1 MTPEMKIKKLILP
14 ALYYSYKYSG
24 YLKIKN
30 NIEYKESGYPAHI
43 ITFHRVTDEIE
54 DDNKTLTVKMKTFD
68 KIMRL
73 FKESY
78 NVISLSQLVKEIE
91 EKKGFKDKTAIITF
105 DDGYKDNYIYAAPIL
120 IKYNLPACFFVT
132 TGFINTER
140 SFPWDN
146 KFGFR
151 IPNMSWDDVNEL
163 VGMGYEIGAHT
174 VNHVN
179 LGKVDEKTA
188 GEEIL
193 NSKKQIEDKTGK
205 PVLHFSYPF
214 GGKENITENA
224 KNIIRDFFKS
234 CSSCFGGKVFINSNV
249 YNLYRIAPYP
259 TLFELQ
265 MELDNFM
272 TYFDGKMRINF

>member
-1 MTPEMKIKKLILP
+1 MISEMNIKKNILS

-30 NIEYKESGYPAHI
+30 NFEYNGKGYPAHI

-54 DDNKTLTVKMKTFD
+54 DDNKTLTVKTKTFD
-68 KIMRL
+68 EIMRL

-78 NVISLSQLVKEIE
+78 NIISLSQLVKQIE
-91 EKKGFKDKTAIITF
+91 EKKGFKDKTMVITF
-105 DDGYKDNYIYAAPIL
+105 DDGYKDNFLYAAPIL
-120 IKYNLPACFFVT
+120 RKHNLPACFFIT

-140 SFPWDN
+140 TFPWDE
-146 KFGFR
+146 KFGFK
-151 IPNMSWDDVNEL
+151 IPNMSWNDVNEL
-163 VGMGYEIGAHT
+163 AGMGFEIGAHT

-188 GEEIL
+188 EKEIL
-193 NSKKQIEDKTGK
+193 NSKLHIEDKIGSA
-205 PVLHFSYPF
+205 VLHFSYPF
-214 GGKENITENA
+214 GGKENISEAA
-224 KNIIRDFFKS
+224 KNIIKGSFKS
-234 CSSCFGGKVFINSNV
+234 CSSCFGGKVFINSDV

-272 TYFDGKMRINF
+272 IYFDGKMRINF